1 MASVERAHLI
11 GQMQKS
17 SGSRQS
23 TPYSNLQS
31 LPEDLELL
39 EIAPSLS
46 ITSAPSFESA
56 RTDNHVIDRRSA
68 LNHFSNRPRTAPE
81 SPEKKQIEDLAV
93 QNSNFRSARYLSMQW
108 SSRSTQWDARSSMR
122 SFKDPS
128 SKQSKAPP
136 ALREY
141 HSDSDSDSDNGS
153 IDESV
158 QSQVSEAHKMI
169 ESWKNR
175 PLSGSSNGGGNG
187 SFNGNQPREDSLRST
202 KTEKTKNS
210 LSRPSDE
217 FGMANSFDF
226 AFSSLHV
233 ESSSTSAVKDP
244 ISSDQYDDPMRP
256 IESRVGIAKEIDIDV
271 LQDVFG
277 SQRTSKTSGGNDRG
291 ADPKSYLEPAAI
303 TAGGFLTPDIPLNS
317 FQEDQS
323 PRTVI
328 ISSDAYPNTSLSY
341 EKEMIKHQS
350 TLPEPLQNHNNEYK
364 EEEKQE
370 VHTVTPK
377 KLIRSSEKSLPPA
390 IKPIQSL
397 KSPPPTISPLTTVAK
412 QSHTNDNTN
421 STVSTPTSE
430 PKAIIKNIQAKIR
443 QVTPEL
449 KLRKE
454 QKKIVWDVFEFVFTF
469 SLLTCEAKVP
479 PTGDYTPD
487 EECSSFKCKL
497 KFRSKL
503 LHNILN
509 RFAVTLRRIRSSSN
523 ENGKFM
529 ICPSDCTPAMKH
541 VHRDGE

>member
-31 LPEDLELL
+31 LPENLELL

-56 RTDNHVIDRRSA
+56 RTDNQVIDRRSA
-68 LNHFSNRPRTAPE
+68 LNHFSNRPRTAPA
-81 SPEKKQIEDLAV
+81 SPDEKQTEDLAV
-93 QNSNFRSARYLSMQW
+93 QNSNIRSARYLTMQW
-108 SSRSTQWDARSSMR
+108 RSRSTQWDASSSMR

-128 SKQSKAPP
+128 SKQSEAPP

-141 HSDSDSDSDNGS
+141 DSDSDSDNGS

-175 PLSGSSNGGGNG
+175 PLSGSSNGGG
-187 SFNGNQPREDSLRST
+187 SFNGNQTREDSLRST

-226 AFSSLHV
+226 AFAAQHV
-233 ESSSTSAVKDP
+233 ESSTVKDP
-244 ISSDQYDDPMRP
+244 ISSNQYDESMRP

-277 SQRTSKTSGGNDRG
+277 SQSTSKTSGGDDKG

-303 TAGGFLTPDIPLNS
+303 TAGGFITPNIQINS
-317 FQEDQS
+317 FLEGQS

-341 EKEMIKHQS
+341 EKEMIKDQIP
-350 TLPEPLQNHNNEYK
+350 LPERLQNHNQYN

-370 VHTVTPK
+370 VHTITPE
-377 KLIRSSEKSLPPA
+377 KLVESLEKSLPPA
-390 IKPIQSL
+390 IIPIEPL
-397 KSPPPTISPLTTVAK
+397 KSPPPTTSPLTTVSK
-412 QSHTNDNTN
+412 QSHTNGNTN
-421 STVSTPTSE
+421 STAPTAE
-430 PKAIIKNIQAKIR
+430 PKAIIKNTQAKIR
-443 QVTPEL
+443 QLTPAT

-454 QKKIVWDVFEFVFTF
+454 PKKIVWDLFEFVFTF

-503 LHNILN
+503 LHEILN

-529 ICPSDCTPAMKH
+529 MCPPDCTPAMKH
-541 VHRDGE
+541 VRRDGE